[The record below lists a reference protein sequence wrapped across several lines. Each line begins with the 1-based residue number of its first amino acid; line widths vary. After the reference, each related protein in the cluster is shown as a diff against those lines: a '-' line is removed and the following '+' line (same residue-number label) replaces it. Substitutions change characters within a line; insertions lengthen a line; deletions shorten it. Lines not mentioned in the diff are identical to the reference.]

1 MNPGNDNFIASGP
14 TGSPRAGGPA
24 RGGLTVVIVGAV
36 IVVLLLL
43 AAVAASRLASSPAR
57 GQGEAVPLPPVSE
70 PTVET
75 QPTTLGSG
83 FESTIAITIVDSLK
97 VFESPDESSSVKAE
111 LPRQNE
117 HGVDQVFLVKESRD
131 AWLKV
136 LLPIRPN
143 GSTGWVRVRDL
154 KITGTNYRL
163 RVHVGEKRIELLERG
178 KLVTQ
183 FPVAIGKQNTPT
195 PGGEYYLKELLKPR
209 KQNGP
214 YGSYAYGLSG
224 YSNVLESFNG
234 GAGVIGIHG
243 TNDPSSIGKEV
254 SAGCIRLKNEDIEQL
269 VAVLPLGTPV
279 EILSD

>member
-1 MNPGNDNFIASGP
+1 MM
-14 TGSPRAGGPA
+14 
-24 RGGLTVVIVGAV
+24 VIIVAAV
-36 IVVLLLL
+36 IVLLLGV
-43 AAVAASRLASSPAR
+43 AAVAASVLASSPSRSSMTDA
-57 GQGEAVPLPPVSE
+57 QPMQTSE
-70 PTVET
+70 PTVGP
-75 QPTTLGSG
+75 QPSILGSG
-83 FESTIAITIVDSLK
+83 FDSTIAITIVDSLK
-97 VFESPDESSSVKAE
+97 VYESPDEASVVKAE
-111 LPRQNE
+111 LAKQNE

-131 AWLKV
+131 AWLNV

-143 GSTGWVRVRDL
+143 GSRGWIRVRDV

-163 RVHVGEKRIELLERG
+163 RVHVGEKRIELVERG
-178 KLVTQ
+178 RVVTQ

-234 GAGVIGIHG
+234 GTGVIGIHG
-243 TNDPSSIGKEV
+243 TNDPSSVGKEV

-269 VAVLPLGTPV
+269 VGLLPLGTPV
-279 EILSD
+279 EILAD

>member
-1 MNPGNDNFIASGP
+1 MHPDNDNFIAREAP
-14 TGSPRAGGPA
+14 GPA
-24 RGGLTVVIVGAV
+24 PKGGFAVVIVAAV
-36 IVVLLLL
+36 IVVVLIAAAL
-43 AAVAASRLASSPAR
+43 AASKLAASPSRR
-57 GQGEAVPLPPVSE
+57 AVDDPPPTTISE
-70 PTVET
+70 PTLDP

-97 VFESPDESSSVKAE
+97 VFESPDESSAVKVE

-131 AWLKV
+131 AWLRV

-143 GSTGWVRVRDL
+143 GTTGWVRIRDL

-163 RVHVGEKRIELLERG
+163 RVHVGEKKIELLERG

-183 FPVAIGKQNTPT
+183 FPTAIGKQNTPT
-195 PGGEYYLKELLKPR
+195 PGGEYYLKELLKPK

-224 YSNVLESFNG
+224 FSNVLESFNG

-254 SAGCIRLKNEDIEQL
+254 SAGCIRMKNEDIEQL
-269 VAVLPLGTPV
+269 VGILPLGTPV
-279 EILSD
+279 EILAD

>member
-1 MNPGNDNFIASGP
+1 MNPGNDNFIARGSG
-14 TGSPRAGGPA
+14 GSPRAGGPP
-24 RGGLTVVIVGAV
+24 RGALTVVIVGAV
-36 IVVLLLL
+36 IVILLGL

-57 GQGEAVPLPPVSE
+57 GQAETPLPPPVSE
-70 PTVET
+70 PIVDP

-83 FESTIAITIVDSLK
+83 FESTIAITIVDNLK
-97 VFESPDESSSVKAE
+97 VFESPDESSAAKAE

-131 AWLKV
+131 AWLRV

-163 RVHVGEKRIELLERG
+163 RVHVGGKKIELLERG

-183 FPVAIGKQNTPT
+183 FPIAIGKQNTPT
-195 PGGEYYLKELLKPR
+195 PGGEYYLKELLKPK

-214 YGSYAYGLSG
+214 YGTYAYGLSG
-224 YSNVLESFNG
+224 FSNVLESFNG
-234 GAGVIGIHG
+234 GTGVIGIHG

-269 VAVLPLGTPV
+269 VGILPLGTPV
-279 EILSD
+279 EILAD